1 MLRNSTALTMGIPRN
16 ECNSSKSLSPE
27 ILQEASDAT
36 ANSRNL
42 LSLGSRQ
49 TVMVSTGD
57 KRNECERMHS
67 IDSHLSSSFT
77 KYLSSFFL
85 NNTSINSS
93 AVDWEK
99 INLPSKIALS
109 NARLEDV
116 PSMRTALIRLLV
128 SITKDLLII
137 QNLLKKLFCQSP
149 FLHFRTNFIQVLNKI
164 FFRLS
169 KFTSHCEIYPLRNPV
184 SPFLR
189 RKSPFF
195 GYRFIYLNNYS
206 FHSTIFILKILHNI
220 TLKTVLCSRFIPNL

>member
-27 ILQEASDAT
+27 ILQEASAAT

-93 AVDWEK
+93 DVDWEK
-99 INLPSKIALS
+99 INLPSK
-109 NARLEDV
+109 D
-116 PSMRTALIRLLV
+116 
-128 SITKDLLII
+128 
-137 QNLLKKLFCQSP
+137 
-149 FLHFRTNFIQVLNKI
+149 
-164 FFRLS
+164 
-169 KFTSHCEIYPLRNPV
+169 
-184 SPFLR
+184 
-189 RKSPFF
+189 RKST
-195 GYRFIYLNNYS
+195 RLYS
-206 FHSTIFILKILHNI
+206 SHVAI
-220 TLKTVLCSRFIPNL
+220 KTTVYCFK

>member
-1 MLRNSTALTMGIPRN
+1 
-16 ECNSSKSLSPE
+16 
-27 ILQEASDAT
+27 
-36 ANSRNL
+36 
-42 LSLGSRQ
+42 
-49 TVMVSTGD
+49 
-57 KRNECERMHS
+57 MHS

-149 FLHFRTNFIQVLNKI
+149 FLQIGRASC
-164 FFRLS
+164 RES
-169 KFTSHCEIYPLRNPV
+169 
-184 SPFLR
+184 
-189 RKSPFF
+189 
-195 GYRFIYLNNYS
+195 G
-206 FHSTIFILKILHNI
+206 
-220 TLKTVLCSRFIPNL
+220 